1 MTNMSL
7 AMSRDINAVGAGR
20 GVVLAR
26 FSDGMMKVARALL
39 LLGVLSELALLIG
52 ATDVATCATGS
63 AAVAVV
69 AGYSHSCAVLVR
81 KHCRRRE
88 RHHRKP

>member
-1 MTNMSL
+1 MSL
-7 AMSRDINAVGAGR
+7 AMSLDINAVGAGR

-26 FSDGMMKVARALL
+26 FSDGMMKVARAML

-52 ATDVATCATGS
+52 ATDLETCVTGS

-69 AGYSHSCAVLVR
+69 AGDAHSCAVLVR

-88 RHHRKP
+88 RHRKP